1 MRKLILASALLVPVL
16 ARAQTPAQFYPQQQ
30 FYAPNV
36 VVTPPPF
43 VGGGAG
49 TGYPL
54 PFETQQMQQHR
65 MLEMLDTG
73 GIERPAPTATPP
85 GCVYAGQV
93 YTEGATVRSEGG
105 DRQVCGPR
113 PGSRP
118 DLNGHVPLAW
128 QPAPG

>member
-1 MRKLILASALLVPVL
+1 MRSMLWVSMLLLPIV
-16 ARAQTPAQFYPQQQ
+16 ARAQIPQRYYPQEQ

-49 TGYPL
+49 GGSPL
-54 PFETQQMQQHR
+54 PFETQQIQHQR
-65 MLEMLDTG
+65 LLEMLDTG
-73 GIERPAPTATPP
+73 GIERPAPAAPP
-85 GCVYAGQV
+85 LGCVFAGQV

-118 DLNGHVPLAW
+118 DLNGQVPLAW

>member
-1 MRKLILASALLVPVL
+1 MPVFAQAQSAGRSSLYQSYIP
-16 ARAQTPAQFYPQQQ
+16 PG
-30 FYAPNV
+30 V

-43 VGGGAG
+43 TGGEASAG
-49 TGYPL
+49 NPL
-54 PFETQQMQQHR
+54 PFETQQMQQQR
-65 MLEMLDTG
+65 LLEMLDTG
-73 GIERPAPTATPP
+73 GIERPAPAATPL

-118 DLNGHVPLAW
+118 DLNGQVPLAW
-128 QPAPG
+128 QPASG